1 MLFRQVDLG
10 RIRDGELTAA
20 LRRWR
25 RPTVR
30 AGGTLVTPIG
40 VLAIDEVRVVEDDA
54 ALTGPELAAAG
65 FASVDQLRDDPAM
78 RRDGQL
84 HLIRFHL
91 AGVDPRIELREQDD
105 LGPDEVAQLT
115 ARLQRMDERAANGPW
130 TRATLEIIA
139 ERPGVRAADLAA
151 TMQRDRAA
159 FKTDVRKLKG
169 LGLTESLEVG
179 YRLSPRGRRL
189 LGELSRPGSDR
200 G

>member
-1 MLFRQVDLG
+1 MLFRQIDLE

-20 LRRWR
+20 VRRWR

-40 VLAIDEVRVVEDDA
+40 VLSIDEVRVLEDEA
-54 ALTGPELAAAG
+54 ELTEADLAAAG
-65 FASVDQLRDDPAM
+65 FASVDQLRDEPAM

-84 HLIRFHL
+84 HLVRFHL

-105 LGPDEVAQLT
+105 LGPDDVEQLT

-139 ERPGVRAADLAA
+139 EQPGVRAADLAA
-151 TMQRDRAA
+151 AVQRDRAA
-159 FKTDVRKLKG
+159 FKADVRKLKG

-189 LGELSRPGSDR
+189 LDELSRSGSA
-200 G
+200 GG

>member
-1 MLFRQVDLG
+1 VLFRQVDLE

-20 LRRWR
+20 VRRWR

-40 VLAIDEVRVVEDDA
+40 VLSIDEVRV
-54 ALTGPELAAAG
+54 LTDEAELTEADLAAAG
-65 FASVDQLRDDPAM
+65 FASVDQLRDEPAL
-78 RRDGQL
+78 RRDGRL

-91 AGVDPRIELREQDD
+91 SGADPRIELREQDD
-105 LGPDEVAQLT
+105 LGPEELSQLE
-115 ARLQRMDERAANGPW
+115 ARLRRMDERAADGPW
-130 TRATLEIIA
+130 TRATLAMIA
-139 ERPGVRAADLAA
+139 DQPGVRAADLAA
-151 TMQRDRAA
+151 AVQRDRAA
-159 FKTDVRKLKG
+159 FKADVRKLKG

-189 LGELSRPGSDR
+189 LDELSRPGSAP